1 MLVIVWHQLRY
12 MEVTTRTT
20 HSRSSLHKLFRQ
32 WENYPLTFYLQGEDG
47 IPLDDLIGL
56 GGDFKSPG
64 GDNRGPPPPSQ
75 PPGGGGGGYPPP
87 SGGGGGGGG
96 AYPAA
101 QYPPE
106 PAVAYPPQNMPQQT
120 PVVYPTP
127 QPSYPPPQ
135 NTDPA

>member
-1 MLVIVWHQLRY
+1 MALARIY
-12 MEVTTRTT
+12 GGDY
-20 HSRSSLHKLFRQ
+20 SYYSLTLEPPRIIQAMGELSTYF
-32 WENYPLTFYLQGEDG
+32 LLQGEDG

-96 AYPAA
+96 YPAA

-127 QPSYPPPQ
+127 QPSYPPQ